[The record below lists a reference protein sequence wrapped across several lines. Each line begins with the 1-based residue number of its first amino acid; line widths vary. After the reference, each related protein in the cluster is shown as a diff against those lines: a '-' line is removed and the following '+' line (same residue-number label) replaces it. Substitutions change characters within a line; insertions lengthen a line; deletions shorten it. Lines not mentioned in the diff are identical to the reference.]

1 MPTGMKMIND
11 SSKLKALSAYTVV
24 ACLMSVALISA
35 PVSAYNGIQLNNG
48 PVGNFTLVDQNN
60 SEYKLSYAT
69 EDIVIVSFF
78 FTRCPDVCPV
88 ITQNLKLVQ
97 DTLPAELEDK
107 VDFVSVTLDPK
118 YDTPEVLTEYMEKH
132 GVDWPHLTGPT
143 EDVKDVWDK
152 FAIYTEEYVI
162 DPHDDNVSDMEGK
175 VHDSSIV
182 YVRPDGTAEELM
194 YLPTGLTLTYAAAD
208 EAGWTVNASQ
218 GQQGMRVDGINGYD
232 APEDYSWWWSPKVF
246 DEDKQRW
253 VDAPATIDGVNA
265 LEEIHLGWY
274 ATGSNINLLNPPSG
288 DTPSVQV
295 VFPDN
300 TTASTNVSTFTG
312 YHLTQGAFDGAG
324 IEVEIQDSSFGHFL
338 SSIGGLPVEMERQV
352 DNASVVYV
360 KPDGT
365 AEELMFLPTGMT
377 LTSHAA
383 EKAGWTMNTSDSQ
396 FGTMVNGFNG
406 YNSPEDW
413 SWWWSLKLFNEET
426 QTWEDSPV
434 GIDSVNAFEHPHLAW
449 IASNANSGLL
459 ENPTSDT
466 PSVQIVFPDNSTDK
480 VNLSL
485 FTGYHLTQGAFDG
498 AGIDV
503 DIQDSSF
510 GHFLNSIDGVSA
522 PSDWSWWWQLHV
534 WNETSNGWEDASV
547 GMDLVDEPM
556 TLAWAPNSTSNE
568 AIPEPSIASLGGTV
582 APWWWQLHVWDESS
596 NSWEDAAV
604 GMDLIDEPMTL
615 AWASNDTSNDAIP
628 EPGFAVIEDSEC
640 DGHGWIMG
648 SGSSAHCMCDEGYEW
663 AETDML
669 TCIPVESE
677 PEYTVGHFAYTY
689 ILDEEKK
696 PRVRYVDDSW
706 LASDFVEDIVKLA
719 EREGIIGGD
728 DSEGIP
734 SVGLLVSV
742 AVVSMAAI
750 SLRSKSE

>member
-1 MPTGMKMIND
+1 MKMAND
-11 SSKLKALSAYTVV
+11 SSKIKVLSAYTVV
-24 ACLMSVALISA
+24 ACLMSVALIGA
-35 PVSAYNGIQLNNG
+35 PVSAYNGIQLSSG
-48 PVGNFTLVDQNN
+48 TVENFTLVDQNN

-97 DTLPAELEDK
+97 DTLPVELEDK

-118 YDTPEVLTEYMEKH
+118 YDTPGVLTEYMERH
-132 GVDWPHLTGPT
+132 GVDWPHLTGPID
-143 EDVKDVWDK
+143 DVKDVWDE

-162 DPHDDNVSDMEGK
+162 DPHDDNVSDMAGK

-218 GQQGMRVDGINGYD
+218 SQQGMRVDGINGYD
-232 APEDYSWWWSPKVF
+232 APENYTWWWSPKVF
-246 DEDKQRW
+246 DEDKQQW

-274 ATGSNINLLNPPSG
+274 ATGSNISLLNPPSG

-324 IEVEIQDSSFGHFL
+324 I
-338 SSIGGLPVEMERQV
+338 
-352 DNASVVYV
+352 
-360 KPDGT
+360 
-365 AEELMFLPTGMT
+365 
-377 LTSHAA
+377 
-383 EKAGWTMNTSDSQ
+383 
-396 FGTMVNGFNG
+396 
-406 YNSPEDW
+406 
-413 SWWWSLKLFNEET
+413 
-426 QTWEDSPV
+426 
-434 GIDSVNAFEHPHLAW
+434 
-449 IASNANSGLL
+449 
-459 ENPTSDT
+459 
-466 PSVQIVFPDNSTDK
+466 
-480 VNLSL
+480 
-485 FTGYHLTQGAFDG
+485 
-498 AGIDV
+498 DV
-503 DIQDSSF
+503 DIGDGSW
-510 GHFLNSIDGVSA
+510 GHFLNSIDGVSN
-522 PSDWSWWWQLHV
+522 PSDWSWWWQLHT
-534 WNETSNGWEDASV
+534 WNETSSAWEDADV
-547 GMDLVDEPM
+547 GMDDISEPR
-556 TLAWAPNSTSNE
+556 
-568 AIPEPSIASLGGTV
+568 
-582 APWWWQLHVWDESS
+582 
-596 NSWEDAAV
+596 
-604 GMDLIDEPMTL
+604 TL
-615 AWASNDTSNDAIP
+615 AWASNNTSNDAIP
-628 EPGFAVIEDSEC
+628 EPGFAVVEDSEC
-640 DGHGWIMG
+640 NGHGWIMG

-719 EREGIIGGD
+719 ERDGIIGD
-728 DSEGIP
+728 DSERIP